1 MKAFKFYDF
10 KYPDD
15 MREIINYLKRHGE
28 INVNFMK
35 LEELYED
42 FSDDVYCTQWMTVSD
57 ETLRRFAEYLADI
70 EVKYYL
76 KSRLKR
82 E

>member
-15 MREIINYLKRHGE
+15 MWKIISYLKQHGD
-28 INVNFMK
+28 INVKYMR

-42 FSDDVYCTQWMTVSD
+42 FSYDVYCAQWMMVSD
-57 ETLRRFAEYLADI
+57 ETLRGFAEYLADI
-70 EVKYYL
+70 EVEQWL
-76 KSRLKR
+76 RLTK

>member
-1 MKAFKFYDF
+1 MRAFEFYDF

-15 MREIINYLKRHGE
+15 MWKIIDYLKQHGD
-28 INVNFMK
+28 INVEYMR

-42 FSDDVYCTQWMTVSD
+42 FSYDVYCAQWMMVSD
-57 ETLRRFAEYLADI
+57 ETLRGFAEYLADI
-70 EVKYYL
+70 EVEYYL

>member
-1 MKAFKFYDF
+1 MRAFEFYDF

-15 MREIINYLKRHGE
+15 MWEIINYLKQHGD
-28 INVNFMK
+28 INVEYMR

-42 FSDDVYCTQWMTVSD
+42 FSYDVYYAQWMMVYD

-70 EVKYYL
+70 EV
-76 KSRLKR
+76 
-82 E
+82 

>member
-1 MKAFKFYDF
+1 MRAFEFYDF

-15 MREIINYLKRHGE
+15 MWEIINYLKQHGD
-28 INVNFMK
+28 INVEYMR

-42 FSDDVYCTQWMTVSD
+42 FSYDVYCAQWMMVYD
-57 ETLRRFAEYLADI
+57 ETLCGFAEYLADI
-70 EVKYYL
+70 EVEYYL
-76 KSRLKR
+76 QSRLKK

>member
-1 MKAFKFYDF
+1 MRVFEFYDF
-10 KYPDD
+10 KYPTD
-15 MREIINYLKRHGE
+15 MREIINYLKQHGS
-28 INVNFMK
+28 INVNFMR

-42 FSDDVYCTQWMTVSD
+42 FSYDVYCAQWMMVSD

-70 EVKYYL
+70 EI
-76 KSRLKR
+76 

>member
-1 MKAFKFYDF
+1 MRAFEFYDF

-15 MREIINYLKRHGE
+15 MWEIINYLKQHGD
-28 INVNFMK
+28 INVEYMR

-42 FSDDVYCTQWMTVSD
+42 FSYDVYCAQWMMVSD
-57 ETLRRFAEYLADI
+57 ETLRGFAEYLANI
-70 EVKYYL
+70 EVEYYL

>member
-1 MKAFKFYDF
+1 MRAFEFYDF

-15 MREIINYLKRHGE
+15 MWEIINYLKQHGD
-28 INVNFMK
+28 INVEYMR

-42 FSDDVYCTQWMTVSD
+42 FSYDVYCTQWMMVYD
-57 ETLRRFAEYLADI
+57 ETLRGFAEYLADI
-70 EVKYYL
+70 EVSYYL
-76 KSRLKR
+76 QSRLKK

>member
-1 MKAFKFYDF
+1 MKAFEFYDF
-10 KYPDD
+10 KYLDD
-15 MREIINYLKRHGE
+15 MWEIINYLKQHGD
-28 INVNFMK
+28 INVEYMR

-42 FSDDVYCTQWMTVSD
+42 FSYDVYCTQWMMVYD

-70 EVKYYL
+70 EVEYYL
-76 KSRLKR
+76 QSRLKK

>member
-1 MKAFKFYDF
+1 MKAFEFYDF

-15 MREIINYLKRHGE
+15 MWKIINYLKQHGD
-28 INVNFMK
+28 INVKYIM

-42 FSDDVYCTQWMTVSD
+42 FSYDVYYAQWMMVSD
-57 ETLRRFAEYLADI
+57 KTLRGFAEYLADI
-70 EVKYYL
+70 EV
-76 KSRLKR
+76 